1 MTNPK
6 KRDKNPAYLE
16 KLVEDWVESVLLDF
30 CLPLAALAL
39 VRQQIHFDISVTRS
53 FYVIAPIQGNWK
65 TVQHNQ
71 CAAAIC
77 VVQFPVYFNKKFV
90 PHGEGGDWK
99 HFERLR
105 G

>member
-53 FYVIAPIQGNWK
+53 QKNVI
-65 TVQHNQ
+65 TT
-71 CAAAIC
+71 
-77 VVQFPVYFNKKFV
+77 
-90 PHGEGGDWK
+90 
-99 HFERLR
+99 
-105 G
+105 